1 MGRQAIDLTGQRFGM
16 LVAQSYTAGQWS
28 CRCDCGTVL
37 DVEALRLRR
46 ESVLDCGCLAEV
58 SRREL
63 IEGMVA
69 QRELIAQLE
78 AEQTVEITSA
88 EQAQE
93 IASAGLRSSRRAPVP
108 TRNVSP
114 AAGRLDPVQYALRKV
129 RAERQAAPLGIA

>member
-16 LVAQSYTAGQWS
+16 LVAQSYTAGHWS

-37 DVEALRLRR
+37 EVEALRLRR

-78 AEQTVEITSA
+78 AGQEKAPEPVKA
-88 EQAQE
+88 E
-93 IASAGLRSSRRAPVP
+93 RRAPVP

-114 AAGRLDPVQYALRKV
+114 ANGRLDPVAYALRKV

>member
-1 MGRQAIDLTGQRFGM
+1 MSRRPTDFTGQRFGM

-78 AEQTVEITSA
+78 AGREKAPVAAKPE
-88 EQAQE
+88 
-93 IASAGLRSSRRAPVP
+93 RRAPVP
-108 TRNVSP
+108 SRNSSMST
-114 AAGRLDPVQYALRKV
+114 AGRVDPVQYALQKAR
-129 RAERQAAPLGIA
+129 RERQPTMELS